1 MKKLLFILS
10 ILLSGCSCLLSQIP
24 PQKIYAGAGC
34 SAILPDYR
42 LKIIASDNCEIASF
56 TQVPAPGFVL
66 NATLKTTTVTVKA
79 TDASGN
85 FRQVMF
91 TVTLL
96 DTIKPVLTIDTVLL
110 AYSVE
115 QANEFYDFGDKLIAN
130 HFDNVMIQSWIDDY
144 PGLREKLADSAFYKQ
159 TLVVLSNYK
168 AGGERTRFISF
179 ADSVT
184 LNYRR
189 K

>member
-34 SAILPDYR
+34 SATLPDYR
-42 LKIIASDNCEIASF
+42 LKIVASDNCEIASF

-66 NATLKTTTVTVKA
+66 NASLKTTTVTVKA

-85 FRQVMF
+85 FRQIVF

-96 DTIKPVLTIDTVLL
+96 DTVKPVLTIDPVLL
-110 AYSVE
+110 AYQMKQLNDIYE
-115 QANEFYDFGDKLIAN
+115 FGDKIVGQTD
-130 HFDNVMIQSWIDDY
+130 DNLMQQTWIDDY
-144 PGLREKLADSAFYKQ
+144 PGLREKLADSAYYKQ

-168 AGGERTRFISF
+168 AGGERTRFITF